1 METFRIYSEII
12 ATIQKIDLTKAGAL
26 ILFLLIARC
35 LEQCVYA
42 QFLSHVRLFTTP
54 WTVAH
59 QAPLSM
65 AFLCQ
70 EYWSGLS
77 FLLQRVFP
85 TQGLKLYLLPLLHWQ
100 ADSLLLSYLGS
111 PNTYMVDSVLVAQ
124 LCTLCNPKDCSL
136 PGSSIHGI
144 L

>member
-1 METFRIYSEII
+1 
-12 ATIQKIDLTKAGAL
+12 
-26 ILFLLIARC
+26 
-35 LEQCVYA
+35 
-42 QFLSHVRLFTTP
+42 
-54 WTVAH
+54 
-59 QAPLSM
+59 M

-70 EYWSGLS
+70 YWSGLS

-100 ADSLLLSYLGS
+100 ADSLPLSYLGS
-111 PNTYMVDSVLVAQ
+111 LNTYMGDSVLVAQ
-124 LCTLCNPKDCSL
+124 LCPTLCNPKDCSL

>member
-1 METFRIYSEII
+1 MGTFRIYSEII

-35 LEQCVYA
+35 LEQCVYT

-70 EYWSGLS
+70 YWSGLS

-100 ADSLLLSYLGS
+100 ADSLPLSYLGS
-111 PNTYMVDSVLVAQ
+111 LNTNMGDSVLVAQ
-124 LCTLCNPKDCSL
+124 LCPTLCNPKDCSL